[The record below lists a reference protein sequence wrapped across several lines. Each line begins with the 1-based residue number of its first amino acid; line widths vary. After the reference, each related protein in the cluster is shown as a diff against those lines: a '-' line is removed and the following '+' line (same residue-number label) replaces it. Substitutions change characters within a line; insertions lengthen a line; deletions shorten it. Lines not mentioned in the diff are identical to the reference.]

1 MLEDLLEPKEE
12 TFSYKE
18 KDYIIK
24 PMNIVQTDKV
34 LKMLPS
40 MDFKNPTESF
50 MKVLTNDLDKII
62 KIAIEASQIKADV
75 IYTMMPHQLVALMEM
90 IISVNKP
97 SFFLAWK
104 RIEAAMKVSQ
114 LTGNE
119 PSKS

>member
-12 TFSYKE
+12 IFQH
-18 KDYIIK
+18 KDIGHTIK

-34 LKMLPS
+34 LKMLPT
-40 MDFKNPTESF
+40 MDFKDPANSF
-50 MKVLTNDLDKII
+50 MSVIKNDLDKII
-62 KIAIEASQIKADV
+62 KITVEASGIKPD
-75 IYTMMPHQLVALMEM
+75 IISKMYPHELVALIEV

-104 RIEAAMKVSQ
+104 RIEGAIQANK

-119 PSKS
+119 PSKP